1 MISHYSNLE
10 QPIPGMS
17 GHRNSLV
24 ELPLRM
30 AFNFKRW
37 LRNRRELRNL
47 DSDQLRDVGL
57 SRETVE
63 LACRLNLLRQ

>member
-1 MISHYSNLE
+1 MISYYSNLE
-10 QPIPGMS
+10 QLIPGTS
-17 GHRNSLV
+17 RHRNSLIS
-24 ELPLRM
+24 LAQRM

-47 DSDQLRDVGL
+47 DKDQLCDVGL

-63 LACRLNLLRQ
+63 QACRLNLLRQ